1 MSKFLFWLSIPA
13 ALAAVTGASLA
24 GFNVFL

>member
-13 ALAAVTGASLA
+13 ALAAATGASLA